1 MDRVDD
7 IEKLLH
13 HGYFLVDEMHL
24 SVHCLKKK
32 TEIVQAFCGQMISF
46 FKKSK
51 IKTFGVFFWTFP
63 SIVCRQKG
71 GIKFLVGQR
80 REKRGM

>member
-32 TEIVQAFCGQMISF
+32 TEIVQELN
-46 FKKSK
+46 
-51 IKTFGVFFWTFP
+51 FWL
-63 SIVCRQKG
+63 VNEERNG
-71 GIKFLVGQR
+71 GCKCLVGHVNLIVRQAAFVA
-80 REKRGM
+80 GM